1 MHFSDRNIYPG
12 DRNLAGVAMVLMLV
26 FGWIPGRQ
34 ASAQQLM
41 LGPSMSL
48 EDAAGQF
55 ANPAI
60 ISFQRARLATG
71 AKAYHLGLGNAG
83 GAPLRQGYVLL
94 SSPFFFSNRFGVGAQ
109 AQYFD
114 SPIYSRITVGASLSA
129 RILGYLSAGV
139 RLETQSLSYN
149 QAEFVGF
156 DPADPVFADGYGKT
170 VPNAS
175 IGFFAQ
181 PMPNLRLSAGV
192 RNLFRP
198 DLSLAGEG
206 IRQEMEPFIG
216 VGYGI
221 GPAHALIEIYDTFNG
236 IETRFGIEAVST
248 AGSFFRVSSTSQFEA
263 PRVEGQLYIG
273 GPLSVQYGY
282 ELPLGELGPA
292 SNGSH
297 TFSVIFDFG
306 RSPELPNPVVLP
318 TFFYESGISNIT
330 PQLAPKVYISASTD
344 YVRFY
349 EQQIERTVDSDV
361 PRAALQQLTAEDLGV
376 LDGRFT
382 EGSPQTDPD
391 QPLSTNEGVVM
402 QGSYSPL
409 YDASIRALAQS
420 VASDEAMQ
428 VKVVGTES
436 KAMKAAGIR
445 NRLVQ
450 NEAVPAERVSVVRTD
465 QVASGTRPAT
475 AIVPNESRII
485 YEPYQAVLYVNR
497 AYVQEEVQRWELII
511 VDAHDE
517 PVKVFAGNNTLP
529 DQLAW
534 NWTDEKGDL
543 IEPGIYRYRL
553 QWVEE
558 NGRLHES
565 NERKLYVQKLLRKT
579 TIQVTRDVEA
589 LRREADAVEI
599 RIQH

>member
-1 MHFSDRNIYPG
+1 MLLVGLLLLS
-12 DRNLAGVAMVLMLV
+12 LSAGRV
-26 FGWIPGRQ
+26 

-60 ISFQRARLATG
+60 LSFQRAKLAMG
-71 AKAYHLGLGNAG
+71 AKAYHLGLGSAG

-114 SPIYSRITVGASLSA
+114 SPIYSRISVGASLSA

-139 RLETQSLSYN
+139 RLETLSLSYN
-149 QAEFVGF
+149 QSEFVGF

-170 VPNAS
+170 VLNAS
-175 IGFFAQ
+175 IGLFAQ

-198 DLSLAGEG
+198 DLSLAGDG
-206 IRQEMEPFIG
+206 IRQNMEPFVG

-221 GPAHALIEIYDTFNG
+221 GPAHALVEIYDTFNG
-236 IETRFGIEAVST
+236 IETRFGVEAVST
-248 AGSFFRVSSTSQFEA
+248 AGSFIRFSSTSQFEA
-263 PRVEGQLYIG
+263 PRLEGQLYIG

-306 RSPELPNPVVLP
+306 RSPALPTPVVLP
-318 TFFYESGISNIT
+318 TFFYESGISNLT

-349 EQQIERTVDSDV
+349 EQQIERTVDRDV
-361 PRAALQQLTAEDLGV
+361 PQAALQQLTAEDLVV
-376 LDGRFT
+376 LDSTFASGAST
-382 EGSPQTDPD
+382 LNPN
-391 QPLSTNEGVVM
+391 QPLSTNDSVVL

-409 YDASIRALAQS
+409 YEASIRALGQS
-420 VASDEAMQ
+420 VASDDAMQ
-428 VKVVGTES
+428 VKVVGS
-436 KAMKAAGIR
+436 DNKAMKAAGIR

-450 NEAVPAERVSVVRTD
+450 EEAVPASRISVLRAD
-465 QVASGTRPAT
+465 PGAAGPRS
-475 AIVPNESRII
+475 IVPSESRVI
-485 YEPYQAVLYVNR
+485 YEPSQAVLYINR
-497 AYVQEEVQRWELII
+497 AYVQEVVQRWELVI
-511 VDAHDE
+511 VNADDE
-517 PVKVFAGNNTLP
+517 PVKVFSGNNALP

-534 NWTDEKGDL
+534 NWTDENGEL
-543 IEPGIYRYRL
+543 IAPGIYRYRL
-553 QWVEE
+553 RWVEE

-565 NERKLYVQKLLRKT
+565 NERKLYVQKLLRKI